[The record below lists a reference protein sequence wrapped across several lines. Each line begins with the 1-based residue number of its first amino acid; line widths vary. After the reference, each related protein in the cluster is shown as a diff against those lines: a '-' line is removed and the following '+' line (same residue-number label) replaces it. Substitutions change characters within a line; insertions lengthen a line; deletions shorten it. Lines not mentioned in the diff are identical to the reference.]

1 MSLSQW
7 TAHPDYPFIKIK
19 AAVMAKVEEGKH
31 SPALRKIKRV
41 ETMAEIEQEEAEKA
55 KASKEKKRQM
65 NVEEEVL
72 TKYRR
77 EEEKARRQM
86 NVEEILT
93 KYEEHCQQKSL
104 MEVRRREEQREI
116 EEANERAR
124 EWEGIPGPDGNTLL
138 QPITDEGDFEESQ
151 IEFEFVLYESA

>member
-7 TAHPDYPFIKIK
+7 TAHPDYQAFK

-55 KASKEKKRQM
+55 KASKEKKR
-65 NVEEEVL
+65 
-72 TKYRR
+72 KR
-77 EEEKARRQM
+77 EEEKARIEKIRK
-86 NVEEILT
+86 EDAEAIEILT
-93 KYEEHCQQKSL
+93 KYEEQQKSL

-138 QPITDEGDFEESQ
+138 LPITDEGDFEESQ

>member
-55 KASKEKKRQM
+55 KASKEKKR
-65 NVEEEVL
+65 
-72 TKYRR
+72 KR

-93 KYEEHCQQKSL
+93 KYEEQQKSL

>member
-7 TAHPDYPFIKIK
+7 TAHPDYQAFK

-31 SPALRKIKRV
+31 SPALRKIQR
-41 ETMAEIEQEEAEKA
+41 EEIEILTRIEQEEAEKA
-55 KASKEKKRQM
+55 KASKEKKR
-65 NVEEEVL
+65 
-72 TKYRR
+72 KR

-116 EEANERAR
+116 EEANEFIRAR

>member
-7 TAHPDYPFIKIK
+7 TAHPDYQAFK

-31 SPALRKIKRV
+31 SPALRKIQR
-41 ETMAEIEQEEAEKA
+41 EEIEILTRIEQEEAEKA
-55 KASKEKKRQM
+55 KASKEKKR
-65 NVEEEVL
+65 
-72 TKYRR
+72 KR
-77 EEEKARRQM
+77 EEEKARIEKIRK
-86 NVEEILT
+86 EDAEAIEILT
-93 KYEEHCQQKSL
+93 KYEEQQKSL

-138 QPITDEGDFEESQ
+138 LPITDEGDFEESQ

>member
-1 MSLSQW
+1 
-7 TAHPDYPFIKIK
+7 
-19 AAVMAKVEEGKH
+19 MAKVEEGKH

-65 NVEEEVL
+65 SVEEEVHS
-72 TKYRR
+72 KYMRQ
-77 EEEKARRQM
+77 EEKARRQM

-104 MEVRRREEQREI
+104 MEVRRRREEQREI

-124 EWEGIPGPDGNTLL
+124 KWEGIAGPDGNTLL
-138 QPITDEGDFEESQ
+138 LPITDEGDFEESQ

>member
-41 ETMAEIEQEEAEKA
+41 ETMAEIEQEEEEKA
-55 KASKEKKRQM
+55 KASKEKKR
-65 NVEEEVL
+65 
-72 TKYRR
+72 KR

-124 EWEGIPGPDGNTLL
+124 DWEGIPGPDGNTLL